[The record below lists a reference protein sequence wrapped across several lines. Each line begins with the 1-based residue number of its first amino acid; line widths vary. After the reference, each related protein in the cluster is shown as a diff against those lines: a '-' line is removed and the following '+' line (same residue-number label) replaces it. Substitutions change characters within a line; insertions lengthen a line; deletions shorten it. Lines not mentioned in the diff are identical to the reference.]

1 LAAPV
6 RPDQGEAVTAE
17 FVADVIAALRTA
29 YEYVLVDTP
38 PSLTPPV
45 ISAIDTSTYVC
56 ILGMLDALSLKNT
69 RLGLETL
76 ELMGYPSERIRLVLN
91 RANSNVGI
99 TGHDVVSILGQP
111 PNVLIPST
119 RELARSVN
127 QGEPIVLTDRR
138 SEAAKAFGELAD
150 IFAPPNK
157 ATGRRRNRMLRG
169 RSRN

>member
-1 LAAPV
+1 
-6 RPDQGEAVTAE
+6 
-17 FVADVIAALRTA
+17 
-29 YEYVLVDTP
+29 
-38 PSLTPPV
+38 
-45 ISAIDTSTYVC
+45 
-56 ILGMLDALSLKNT
+56 MLDALSLKNT